1 MTSYTNRTLSPS
13 GFTLIEMMIVIGII
27 ALLAALTLG
36 ISNIVLQN
44 SEISRTKDTLRLLD
58 MALQEWEL
66 EMGRSITYKGAGIP
80 IGTIYDIDAEYPPPP
95 FTQYAELPDPDF
107 SSVNAGD
114 IPFETMENRIE
125 HLFLVLVQS
134 EAATEIL
141 SKILPSNFD
150 EDNKNLVVDSWGNA
164 IGIVFP
170 GRPLAGSDLIYQWA
184 EDESGDLTIREIA
197 EDGLGSCI
205 NLRPYFVSAGPDGM
219 WGYRY
224 QAVMLQPKTDDIP
237 DLDIWEL
244 SHDNV
249 YSYEP
254 YLVEGSQ

>member
-1 MTSYTNRTLSPS
+1 M
-13 GFTLIEMMIVIGII
+13 
-27 ALLAALTLG
+27 LTLF
-36 ISNIVLQN
+36 
-44 SEISRTKDTLRLLD
+44 D

-66 EMGRSITYKGAGIP
+66 EIGRSITYKGAGEP
-80 IGTIYDIDAEYPPPP
+80 IGTIFDIYDIDYEIDYEETDPSY
-95 FTQYAELPDPDF
+95 TELPDPNF
-107 SSVNAGD
+107 TSVNTGD

-125 HLFLVLVQS
+125 HLFLVLMQS
-134 EAATEIL
+134 EAAAEIL
-141 SKILPSNFD
+141 SKILPGNFD

-170 GRPLAGSDLIYQWA
+170 GRPSAGSGFDSLECIWK
-184 EDESGDLTIREIA
+184 DESGDLTIREIA

-205 NLRPYFVSAGPDGM
+205 NLRPYFVSAGPDGT

-224 QAVMLQPKTDDIP
+224 QAVMLQDGTDEIP
-237 DLDIWEL
+237 DLDIWES

-254 YLVEGSQ
+254 YLVEESR